1 MNDPENPKG
10 QPQAG
15 CDGGLAVWR
24 WAVIENI
31 ATMICTL
38 LGCWL
43 VSGWFA
49 LLMLNIN
56 YRGSSRKT
64 ANGVMSSGGLARP

>member
-1 MNDPENPKG
+1 MNTTEAKDS
-10 QPQAG
+10 QAARSVASEPSEAPVRSS
-15 CDGGLAVWR
+15 DLLAVWR

-31 ATMICTL
+31 VTIICTL

-56 YRGSSRKT
+56 YRKKRED
-64 ANGVMSSGGLARP
+64 R